1 MARHRPLAVI
11 SIASGLANLLL
22 SLILVQKVGIIG
34 VALGTLVPTSI
45 ECLALVMPYAMNV
58 IGISAREAVS
68 EIWLPTLMPAIPA
81 ALLLYLLKAAFQ
93 PSSWAVLAAIA
104 AAGLL
109 VYVGGYLSLGATAIE
124 RETYT
129 RLALNTIRLAR
140 ARLKP
145 L

>member
-1 MARHRPLAVI
+1 
-11 SIASGLANLLL
+11 
-22 SLILVQKVGIIG
+22 
-34 VALGTLVPTSI
+34 
-45 ECLALVMPYAMNV
+45 MPYAMNV

-129 RLALNTIRLAR
+129 RLVLNTIRLAR